1 MSNFEKKYDGVMAI
15 ITNSAVTDV
24 LLIQELT
31 RSERTGKDIGDY
43 AFPAESRD
51 PSEKD
56 PLVTAARIFQEE
68 IRVLDAQ
75 LRTFLCSLDIN
86 DLTVS
91 VMHFIADPSNEVSIG
106 TAQNEVANP
115 RWVPIDQVRS
125 GSLQVRQGVQEVIS
139 AMGSNRLKSD
149 TVLKTT
155 PRFTKK
161 KSSDPRS

>member
-1 MSNFEKKYDGVMAI
+1 MEAVGRLAGAVAHDFNNLLTAMLMQLS
-15 ITNSAVTDV
+15 SATTKFPADHPVKSH
-24 LLIQELT
+24 IQRTIKAAERATELT
-31 RSERTGKDIGDY
+31 RQMLNYTGRSQ
-43 AFPAESRD
+43 AETK
-51 PSEKD
+51 P
-56 PLVTAARIFQEE
+56 
-68 IRVLDAQ
+68 
-75 LRTFLCSLDIN
+75 LDIN